1 MSKVLVELVKYDT
14 QRTKKRKR
22 ADLLVDEKTVESVI
36 EKLEKIHKGDKVIE
50 VFEVIWGEE
59 LPVVTKKRNSITG
72 RVKFFDADKGFGFI
86 APGDNCADLFFH
98 ASALDREVVYDDEL
112 VEFEKSESPKGEVA
126 IHIKVIDED

>member
-22 ADLLVDEKTVESVI
+22 ANLLVDERTVESVI

-59 LPVVTKKRNSITG
+59 IPEATKKKNTLTG
-72 RVKFFDADKGFGFI
+72 RVKFFDVDKGFGFI
-86 APGDNCADLFFH
+86 APIDNSNDLFFH
-98 ASALDREVVYDDEL
+98 ASALDRELVYDDEL
-112 VEFEKSESPKGEVA
+112 VEFVKSESPKGEVA